1 MSSRFAIVAVPSVAD
16 WALPTLGRRKIVDR
30 IEAHRSF
37 FANLVTA
44 QAGIAPGSELA
55 AAFASTPR
63 EQFVGP
69 PPWKVFTRSGYVET
83 LTDDPTVLYQDVV
96 VSLGSGGPLNN
107 GQPTLHAL
115 CLAALAPRKGERV
128 VHVGAGTGYYTTLLA
143 KLVGESG
150 VVDAYEIEPTLAQRA
165 IDNLAAFPNV
175 TVHARS
181 GAEGTLPECNVL
193 YVNAGA
199 TEPLAIWLDALRPM
213 GRLLFPMTPDAGVGA
228 MLLVTKQE
236 DGSFTA
242 RFLLQ
247 AQFISCTGAR
257 NEVTERKLAEAF
269 RDNSWSK
276 VKSLH
281 RNDEP
286 DDSCWCSGPGWWLST
301 K

>member
-1 MSSRFAIVAVPSVAD
+1 M
-16 WALPTLGRRKIVDR
+16 DR

-44 QAGIAPGSELA
+44 QAGIPPGSELA

-83 LTDDPTVLYQDVV
+83 LTDDPAVLYQDVV

-115 CLAALAPRKGERV
+115 CLAALAPKKGERV

-181 GAEGTLPECNVL
+181 GAEGTLTACDVL

-213 GRLLFPMTPDAGVGA
+213 GRLLFPMTPDVGVGA

>member
-1 MSSRFAIVAVPSVAD
+1 M
-16 WALPTLGRRKIVDR
+16 DR

-44 QAGIAPGSELA
+44 QAGIPPGSELA

-63 EQFVGP
+63 ERFVGP
-69 PPWKVFTRSGYVET
+69 PPWRVFTRSGYVET
-83 LTDDPTVLYQDVV
+83 LTDDPAVLYQDVV
-96 VSLGSGGPLNN
+96 VSLGSEGPLNN
-107 GQPTLHAL
+107 GQPTLHAM
-115 CLAALAPRKGERV
+115 CIAALAPKKGERV
-128 VHVGAGTGYYTTLLA
+128 VHVGAGSGYYTTLLA

-150 VVDAYEIEPTLAQRA
+150 VVDAYEIEPTLARRA
-165 IDNLAAFPNV
+165 TENLAAFPNV

-181 GAEGTLPECNVL
+181 GAERSLPACDVL

-199 TEPLAIWLDALRPM
+199 TEPLAVWLDALRSG
-213 GRLLFPMTPDAGVGA
+213 GRLLFPMTPDGGVGA

-236 DGSFTA
+236 DETFAA

-247 AQFISCTGAR
+247 AQFVPCIGAR
-257 NEVTERKLAEAF
+257 KEATEKKLADAF
-269 RDNSWSK
+269 RNNTWTK

-286 DDSCWCSGPGWWLST
+286 DESCWCSGPDWWLST
-301 K
+301 N

>member
-1 MSSRFAIVAVPSVAD
+1 
-16 WALPTLGRRKIVDR
+16 VDR

-44 QAGIAPGSELA
+44 QAGIPPGSELA

-83 LTDDPTVLYQDVV
+83 LTDDPAVLYQDVV

-115 CLAALAPRKGERV
+115 CLAALAPKKGERV

-181 GAEGTLPECNVL
+181 GAEGTLTACDVL

-213 GRLLFPMTPDAGVGA
+213 GRLLFPMTPDVGVGA

>member
-1 MSSRFAIVAVPSVAD
+1 MGPGQLQD
-16 WALPTLGRRKIVDR
+16 EGKLVDR

-37 FANLVTA
+37 FANLITA

-55 AAFASTPR
+55 TAFASTPR

-83 LTDDPTVLYQDVV
+83 LTDDPVVLYQDVV
-96 VSLGSGGPLNN
+96 VSLGTGGPLNN
-107 GQPTLHAL
+107 GQPTLHAI
-115 CLAALAPRKGERV
+115 CLAALSPKKGERV

-150 VVDAYEIEPTLAQRA
+150 VVDAYEIEPTLAKRA
-165 IDNLAAFPNV
+165 TENLAAFPNV

-181 GAEGTLPECNVL
+181 GAEGTLPACDIL

-199 TEPLAIWLDALRPM
+199 TEPLNIWLDALRPL

-236 DGSFTA
+236 DGNFAA

-247 AQFISCTGAR
+247 AQFVPCIGAR
-257 NEVTERKLAEAF
+257 NETTEQKLAEAF
-269 RDNSWSK
+269 RNSNWTK
-276 VKSLH
+276 VKLLH

-301 K
+301 R

>member
-1 MSSRFAIVAVPSVAD
+1 LGVANFSD
-16 WALPTLGRRKIVDR
+16 EGKFVDR

-37 FANLVTA
+37 FASLITA
-44 QAGIAPGSELA
+44 QAGIPPGSELA

-69 PPWKVFTRSGYVET
+69 PPWRVFTRSGYVET
-83 LTDDPTVLYQDVV
+83 LTDDPAVLYQDVV
-96 VSLGSGGPLNN
+96 VSLGSEGHLNN
-107 GQPTLHAL
+107 GQPTLHAF
-115 CLAALAPRKGERV
+115 CIAALAPTRGERV
-128 VHVGAGTGYYTTLLA
+128 VHVGAGSGYYTTILA

-150 VVDAYEIEPTLAQRA
+150 VVDAYEIEPTLARRA
-165 IDNLAAFPNV
+165 TDNLAAFSNV

-181 GAEGTLPECNVL
+181 GVEGSLPPCDVL

-199 TEPLAIWLDALRPM
+199 TEPLAVWLDALLPK
-213 GRLLFPMTPDAGVGA
+213 GRLLFPMTPDGGVGA

-247 AQFISCTGAR
+247 AQFVPCIGAR
-257 NEVTERKLAEAF
+257 NEATAQRLAEAF
-269 RDNSWSK
+269 RDNSWTK

-281 RNDEP
+281 RNDEV
-286 DDSCWCSGPGWWLST
+286 DDSCWCSGPGWWLSIN
-301 K
+301 

>member
-1 MSSRFAIVAVPSVAD
+1 
-16 WALPTLGRRKIVDR
+16 VDR
-30 IEAHRSF
+30 IEAHRLF

-44 QAGIAPGSELA
+44 QAGIPPGSELA
-55 AAFASTPR
+55 AALASTPR

-83 LTDDPTVLYQDVV
+83 LTDDPAVLYQDVV
-96 VSLGSGGPLNN
+96 VSLGSEGPLNN

-115 CLAALAPRKGERV
+115 CLATLSPKKGERV
-128 VHVGAGTGYYTTLLA
+128 VHVGAGTGYYTTLLV
-143 KLVGESG
+143 KLVGDSG

-165 IDNLAAFPNV
+165 TDNLAAFPNV

-181 GAEGTLPECNVL
+181 GAEGPLPACDVL

-199 TEPLAIWLDALRPM
+199 TEPLAVWLDALRPL
-213 GRLLFPMTPDAGVGA
+213 GRLLFPMTPDGGVGA
-228 MLLVTKQE
+228 MLLITRQE

-247 AQFISCTGAR
+247 AQFVPCIGAR
-257 NEVTERKLAEAF
+257 SEGTAQKLAEAF
-269 RDNSWSK
+269 RDNSWTK

-281 RNDEP
+281 RNDEV
-286 DDSCWCSGPGWWLST
+286 DESCWCSGPGWWLST
-301 K
+301 N

>member
-1 MSSRFAIVAVPSVAD
+1 
-16 WALPTLGRRKIVDR
+16 VDR
-30 IEAHRSF
+30 IEAHRLF
-37 FANLVTA
+37 FANLITA
-44 QAGIAPGSELA
+44 QAGIPPGSELA
-55 AAFASTPR
+55 AALASTPR

-83 LTDDPTVLYQDVV
+83 LTDDPAVLYQDVV

-107 GQPTLHAL
+107 GQPTLHAY
-115 CLAALAPRKGERV
+115 CLAALAPKKGERV

-165 IDNLAAFPNV
+165 INNLASLPNV

-181 GAEGTLPECNVL
+181 GAEGTLPACDVL

-199 TEPLAIWLDALRPM
+199 TEPLAVWLDALRPM

-228 MLLVTKQE
+228 MLLVTKQG

-247 AQFISCTGAR
+247 AQFVPCIGAR
-257 NEVTERKLAEAF
+257 NDATEQKLAEAF
-269 RDNSWSK
+269 RNNNWTK

-281 RNDEP
+281 RNEEP

-301 K
+301 H

>member
-1 MSSRFAIVAVPSVAD
+1 ME
-16 WALPTLGRRKIVDR
+16 R
-30 IEAHRSF
+30 IEAHRLF
-37 FANLVTA
+37 FAKLITA
-44 QAGIAPGSELA
+44 QAGIPPGSELA

-69 PPWKVFTRSGYVET
+69 PPWRVFTRSGYVET
-83 LTDDPTVLYQDVV
+83 LTDDPAVLYQDVV

-107 GQPTLHAL
+107 GQPTLHAF
-115 CLAALAPRKGERV
+115 CLAALAPKKGDRV

-165 IDNLAAFPNV
+165 TDNLAAFPNV

-181 GAEGTLPECNVL
+181 GAEGTLPACDVL

-199 TEPLAIWLDALRPM
+199 TEPLAVWLDALRPM

-228 MLLVTKQE
+228 MLLITKQE

-247 AQFISCTGAR
+247 AQFVPCIGAR
-257 NEVTERKLAEAF
+257 NEATEHKLAEAF
-269 RDNSWSK
+269 RNSNWTK

-281 RNDEP
+281 RNDEAN
-286 DDSCWCSGPGWWLST
+286 DSCWCSGPGWWLST
-301 K
+301 D